1 MNDRFR
7 FRIWFE
13 IGKKYA
19 YFGKP
24 IINIKGLGRAEGTGL
39 LFEILPGQTMY
50 LGNNNIEQCTGLK
63 DKNGNLIYEGDI
75 VKFKIS
81 SIKCVGAVRWDEH
94 TGGWLKDKTGQ
105 PLHTYIKSVEV
116 IGNIHE
122 NPELLESVTNCN
134 QSEVDK

>member
-7 FRIWFE
+7 FRAWSKQLKRMVCIDE
-13 IGKKYA
+13 M
-19 YFGKP
+19 
-24 IINIKGLGRAEGTGL
+24 L
-39 LFEILPGQTMY
+39 LFRLAEIDSDLVF
-50 LGNNNIEQCTGLK
+50 EQCTGLK
-63 DKNGNLIYEGDI
+63 DKNGKLIYEGDI

-81 SIKCVGAVRWDEH
+81 SIKCVGAVRRDER

-122 NPELLESVTNCN
+122 NPELLE
-134 QSEVDK
+134 DR

>member
-7 FRIWFE
+7 FRIPITNKYEKFE
-13 IGKKYA
+13 KFV
-19 YFGKP
+19 YFDSFNQP
-24 IINIKGLGRAEGTGL
+24 AITCRASDI
-39 LFEILPGQTMY
+39 FQ
-50 LGNNNIEQCTGLK
+50 NAEQCTALK
-63 DKNGNLIYEGDI
+63 DKNGRLIYEGDI

-81 SIKCVGAVRWDEH
+81 SIKCVGAVRWDER

-122 NPELLESVTNCN
+122 NPELLER
-134 QSEVDK
+134 K

>member
-1 MNDRFR
+1 MNDRLR
-7 FRIWFE
+7 VRIWDKSFRKMLYNNL
-13 IGKKYA
+13 ILCYKNKITA
-19 YFGKP
+19 YDYLDNAHKAFLP
-24 IINIKGLGRAEGTGL
+24 ESHII
-39 LFEILPGQTMY
+39 
-50 LGNNNIEQCTGLK
+50 IEQCTGLK

-81 SIKCVGAVRWDEH
+81 SIKCVGAVRRDER

-122 NPELLESVTNCN
+122 NPELLEG
-134 QSEVDK
+134 K

>member
-7 FRIWFE
+7 VRIWFE

-63 DKNGNLIYEGDI
+63 DANGRLVYEGDI
-75 VKFKIS
+75 IASRFQGQLFTANIKYFRAGWVAEFHNWKPSLYLMCREAKF
-81 SIKCVGAVRWDEH
+81 
-94 TGGWLKDKTGQ
+94 
-105 PLHTYIKSVEV
+105 EV

-122 NPELLESVTNCN
+122 NPELLE
-134 QSEVDK
+134 DL

>member
-7 FRIWFE
+7 FRAWDPKE
-13 IGKKYA
+13 KKYLDFFYIMPNGDGVIYSPSEDEDA
-19 YFGKP
+19 V
-24 IINIKGLGRAEGTGL
+24 I
-39 LFEILPGQTMY
+39 
-50 LGNNNIEQCTGLK
+50 IEQCTGLK
-63 DKNGNLIYEGDI
+63 DKNGRLIYEGDI

-81 SIKCVGAVRWDEH
+81 SIKCVGAVRWDER

-122 NPELLESVTNCN
+122 NPELLEW
-134 QSEVDK
+134 K

>member
-7 FRIWFE
+7 FRAWHLPTKKLFDVYCFTNEHVFE
-13 IGKKYA
+13 NTLDGIGTSPTNPA
-19 YFGKP
+19 
-24 IINIKGLGRAEGTGL
+24 NLTNCVL
-39 LFEILPGQTMY
+39 
-50 LGNNNIEQCTGLK
+50 EQCTGLK
-63 DKNGNLIYEGDI
+63 DKNGKLIYEGDI

-81 SIKCVGAVRWDEH
+81 SIKCVGAVRWDER

-122 NPELLESVTNCN
+122 NPELLEW
-134 QSEVDK
+134 K

>member
-7 FRIWFE
+7 FRKPVFSKDKKFKKFVYFE
-13 IGKKYA
+13 LFDMPAFTARSSDIIGK
-19 YFGKP
+19 
-24 IINIKGLGRAEGTGL
+24 E
-39 LFEILPGQTMY
+39 
-50 LGNNNIEQCTGLK
+50 EQCTGLK
-63 DKNGNLIYEGDI
+63 DKNGRLIYEGDI

-81 SIKCVGAVRWDEH
+81 SIKCVGAVRWDER

-122 NPELLESVTNCN
+122 NPELLEW
-134 QSEVDK
+134 EK